1 MTLDLHLCKVVIYEF
16 GGWRMDCV
24 IFAFGSDQLMSRVES
39 SAGSSDP
46 GLHVGHLWYLLR
58 SCTLRTKHQSS
69 GPPTVLAIGYDS
81 KMVGEYADS
90 QG

>member
-46 GLHVGHLWYLLR
+46 G
-58 SCTLRTKHQSS
+58 
-69 GPPTVLAIGYDS
+69 
-81 KMVGEYADS
+81 
-90 QG
+90 